1 MVRLY
6 FPVLLKKEIKNKEYP
21 MKVGLGKY
29 DGDDGVDG
37 ELSGCKFHGV
47 LAGYGT
53 TSRWY
58 FDEIAF
64 WLECETIGGLI
75 ETARAIEKF
84 LTEKGLDFNVPY
96 YELEIK
102 IPVTLPIHI
111 SVNNESW
118 EYEIIGDNI
127 HIKYEKLEDFDAI
140 KK

>member
-6 FPVLLKKEIKNKEYP
+6 FSVLLKNDMKKKEYP
-21 MKVGLGKY
+21 KKIGLGEY

-47 LAGYGT
+47 LAGRGT

-58 FDEIAF
+58 FDEIWF
-64 WLECETIGGLI
+64 YVECEKIGELI
-75 ETARAIEKF
+75 ETARAIEKA
-84 LTEKGLDFNVPY
+84 LRDKGLEFGVPY

-111 SVNNESW
+111 SVNNNSW
-118 EYEIIGDNI
+118 GYEIIGDNI

>member
-1 MVRLY
+1 MVRFY
-6 FPVLLKKEIKNKEYP
+6 FPVLLKKEIKKKEYP
-21 MKVGLGKY
+21 MRIGLGEY

-58 FDEIAF
+58 FDKIGF
-64 WLECETIGGLI
+64 WVECEKIGELI
-75 ETARAIEKF
+75 ETARAMEKF
-84 LTEKGLDFNVPY
+84 LTEKGLEFDVPY

-102 IPVTLPIHI
+102 IPVTLPVHI
-111 SVNNESW
+111 SVNDNSW

-127 HIKYEKLEDFDAI
+127 RIKYEKLEDFEAI